1 MTCEPTFDS
10 IKQHRVPE
18 WFHDEKLSLF
28 IHWGLYSVSDW
39 TPEGADIYKKVGE
52 RHTISVLGGAAAEWL
67 QANDGITVKLPT
79 RVDAPTSQ
87 LIT

>member
-1 MTCEPTFDS
+1 MTCE
-10 IKQHRVPE
+10 RN
-18 WFHDEKLSLF
+18 
-28 IHWGLYSVSDW
+28 
-39 TPEGADIYKKVGE
+39 
-52 RHTISVLGGAAAEWL
+52 TISVLGGAAAEWL